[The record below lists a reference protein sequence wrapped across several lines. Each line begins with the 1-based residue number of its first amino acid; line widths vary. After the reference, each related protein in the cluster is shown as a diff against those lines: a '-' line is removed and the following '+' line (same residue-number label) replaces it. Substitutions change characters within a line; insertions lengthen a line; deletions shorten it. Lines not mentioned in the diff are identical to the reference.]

1 VGNYNVQDYT
11 GYALQ
16 FTRRLS
22 RKWQMD
28 ASYVFSQ
35 ATGQAESFDSE
46 NGDDP
51 ALTEL
56 RHGFLDYDQRHIARF
71 HAIAYLPGDWQLG
84 WGFQWSSGL
93 PYSRISR
100 FDSEDNVDFVQIRR
114 LFGSKNLNTGQFVPE
129 FRNNGRNHSVYDL
142 NVRTAKNFVIGQVA
156 AGAFFEIYNILN
168 TDDLRITEI
177 DNSFYT
183 LQAEETRQ
191 FGRHFQF
198 GLQLD
203 F

>member
-11 GYALQ
+11 GYELQ
-16 FTRRLS
+16 LTRRLS

-28 ASYVFSQ
+28 ASYVFSK
-35 ATGQAESFDSE
+35 ATGQAESFLSE
-46 NGDDP
+46 SGNDP

-56 RHGFLDYDQRHIARF
+56 RHGFLDYDQRHVARL
-71 HAIAYLPGDWQLG
+71 HSIAYLPGDWQLG
-84 WGFQWSSGL
+84 WGLQWSSGL

-100 FDSEDNVDFVQIRR
+100 FSSEDNVDFIQTRR
-114 LFGSKNLNTGQFVPE
+114 LFGSNDLNTGQFVPE
-129 FRNNGRNHSVYDL
+129 FRNSHRNHSVYDI
-142 NVRTAKNFVIGQVA
+142 NARAAKHFVIGQTA

-168 TDDLRITEI
+168 TDDLRVSTI
-177 DNSFYT
+177 DNSFRT
-183 LQAEETRQ
+183 FQSRETRG
-191 FGRHFQF
+191 FGRRLQF